1 MIKVHHRGRR
11 PSSRLFAAAFV
22 PFCFAAA
29 AFAAAMP
36 AVQAAGSVTLSETGS
51 TLLHPLFQLWIPDYA
66 RAAPNVTLTAAAT
79 GSGAGIDAAIS
90 GAARIGASD
99 AYMSDQQAQKNR
111 HIISVAVAI
120 SAQTVNYNLPGLND
134 AGLKLDGPTLAG
146 IYSGKI
152 TMWDA
157 PAIAAMNPG
166 VQLPHQTIIPIRRAE
181 ASGDT
186 FIFTQFLDFSTQS
199 WEDKIGYGTTV
210 AWPALPG
217 EKTAT
222 GNEGMVQTLA
232 ATPYAVGYAG
242 VSFRS
247 QIAKAGLGTAPL
259 KNQAGKFLLPTAETI
274 SKGASELD
282 PRTPPDQRL
291 TLVFA
296 PGDKSYPL
304 INYEYLVVSKQQ
316 ADPETADALRGFLR
330 WVVSADGGNAP
341 KYLDAVGFIPL
352 PTFIR
357 ALSEN
362 QIELI
367 KAQGA
372 TQ

>member
-1 MIKVHHRGRR
+1 MRVHRNGRL
-11 PSSRLFAAAFV
+11 PSSGFLGAALLSLSFATALFAAA
-22 PFCFAAA
+22 PTAHAADN
-29 AFAAAMP
+29 
-36 AVQAAGSVTLSETGS
+36 VTLNETGS
-51 TLLHPLFQLWIPDYA
+51 TQLYPLFQLWIPEYA
-66 RAAPNVTLTAAAT
+66 RVAPNITITAAAT

-99 AYMSDQQAQKNR
+99 AYMSDQQAEKNR
-111 HIISVAVAI
+111 GIVSVAVAI

-146 IYSGKI
+146 IYAGKI

-166 VQLPHQTIIPIRRAE
+166 MPLPHQTIIPLRRAE

-186 FIFTQFLDFSTQS
+186 FIFTQFLDFSTQT
-199 WEDKIGYGTTV
+199 WENKIGYGTSV
-210 AWPALPG
+210 AWPAVAG

-232 ATPYAVGYAG
+232 ATPYSIGYVG
-242 VSFRS
+242 VSFRGE
-247 QIAKAGLGTAPL
+247 IAKAGLGTAPL
-259 KNQAGKFLLPTAETI
+259 KNQSGKFLLPTRETI

-316 ADPETADALRGFLR
+316 ADPETAGALRGFLR
-330 WVVSADGGNAP
+330 WTVSAEGGNAP
-341 KYLDAVGFIPL
+341 KYLDMVGFIPL

-362 QIELI
+362 QIDLI
-367 KAQGA
+367 RASGE